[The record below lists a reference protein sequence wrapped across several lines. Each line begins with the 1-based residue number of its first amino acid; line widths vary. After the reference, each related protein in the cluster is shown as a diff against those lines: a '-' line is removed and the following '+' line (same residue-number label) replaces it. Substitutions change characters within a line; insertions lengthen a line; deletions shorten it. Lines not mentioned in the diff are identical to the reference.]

1 MKKISSDTV
10 EKFELTLEKLSMLFK
25 KSLLISFQSDVI
37 HCHYRNNIVFHWIQ
51 YRKKIFILRLKA
63 ILKKKFEEKLQGCR
77 KRCLFNFTFDIILW
91 SCDYILLSW
100 YYLLGSCDYQHSIY
114 SINTI
119 IHMQGME
126 GWLNARHQQI
136 NDIMETM
143 LSFYFCLLQ

>member
-77 KRCLFNFTFDIILW
+77 KRCLFNFTFDIKHGCYK
-91 SCDYILLSW
+91 SYILLMTSIWKKKLYTDTEATW
-100 YYLLGSCDYQHSIY
+100 YLCWSSKKCS
-114 SINTI
+114 
-119 IHMQGME
+119 
-126 GWLNARHQQI
+126 LN
-136 NDIMETM
+136 NNEKP
-143 LSFYFCLLQ
+143 S